1 MPDITTLR
9 TPQLTGGVPSGHAS
23 LRVRQQ
29 YLRRRS
35 QRRRL
40 GDRGV
45 TALWVALAALI
56 TWLFV
61 VGFSTLAH

>member
-1 MPDITTLR
+1 MPQTSTLHKPR
-9 TPQLTGGVPSGHAS
+9 PVHAVPSGGDS
-23 LRVRQQ
+23 LRVRER

-45 TALWVALAALI
+45 TALWVMVGALLS
-56 TWLFV
+56 WLFV
-61 VGFSTLAH
+61 VGFTTLGH

>member
-1 MPDITTLR
+1 MPQISTLR
-9 TPQLTGGVPSGHAS
+9 KPRELTTIPSGDDS
-23 LRVRQQ
+23 LRVRER

-45 TALWVALAALI
+45 TALWVAVAAI
-56 TWLFV
+56 VSWLFV
-61 VGFSTLAH
+61 VGFTTLGH

>member
-1 MPDITTLR
+1 MSNISTPHRLR
-9 TPQLTGGVPSGHAS
+9 TLPATPSGDDA
-23 LRVRQQ
+23 LRVRER

-45 TALWVALAALI
+45 TAAWLTIGAVMS
-56 TWLFV
+56 WLFV
-61 VGFSTLAH
+61 VGFTTFGH

>member
-1 MPDITTLR
+1 MSQISSLR
-9 TPQLTGGVPSGHAS
+9 SPQTAGDTPSGNAS
-23 LRVRQQ
+23 LRVREQ

-56 TWLFV
+56 SWLFV
-61 VGFSTLAH
+61 VGFATLGH